1 MVTVTPG
8 PHRRC
13 AASQRKLTAQPLPLS
28 LPPRLSRPT
37 SRPSRGLTLPRKPTS
52 GSALRPLGEAALP
65 AGWRAAPH
73 PSPAPHAR
81 LRMATGATPSQTGQ
95 QMHSVTRQHAGGLC
109 GELPTQRAQRCPA
122 LSPRAWR
129 GTAQPHEPG
138 CYSAPCNVHDYAA
151 IGSRREPTGGRSN
164 QARSRSPARS
174 QQIPAESRPAAG
186 KRSATA
192 AKRTRTA

>member
-1 MVTVTPG
+1 MCRITAKTYSPG
-8 PHRRC
+8 L
-13 AASQRKLTAQPLPLS
+13 AVVL
-28 LPPRLSRPT
+28 
-37 SRPSRGLTLPRKPTS
+37 
-52 GSALRPLGEAALP
+52 
-65 AGWRAAPH
+65 
-73 PSPAPHAR
+73 
-81 LRMATGATPSQTGQ
+81 ATPSVPPHIQALARSDFIYLGNPPLALPCAP
-95 QMHSVTRQHAGGLC
+95 RGRPPFRRAGGR
-109 GELPTQRAQRCPA
+109 LPIHLPLLTPGFAWPQEGPLHKRDSRCTLSPANTPVASAVSCPRSVPQRCPA

-151 IGSRREPTGGRSN
+151 IRSRREPTGGRSN

-186 KRSATA
+186 KHSATA